1 MRNDPGSNYNMLEVY
16 ASADVAIGT
25 IVTSAVNHGTQG
37 AAASFV
43 VSAGSIATDS
53 FTATLQHSASGA
65 TDWTDEV
72 AGMGNDVSAT
82 VASPAGNCQINAP
95 NPREQFS
102 RLKIVLQGQTNL
114 AVVAVAGPKTQIIPP
129 DGVLES

>member
-1 MRNDPGSNYNMLEVY
+1 MRNDPKSNMNFLEVY

-37 AAASFV
+37 RAATFQI
-43 VSAGSIATDS
+43 SAGSIATDS
-53 FTATLQHSASGA
+53 FTATLQHSASGT

-72 AGMGNDVSAT
+72 AGLGNDVSAT
-82 VASPAGNCQINAP
+82 VASPSGSAEIHVV
-95 NPREQFS
+95 NPREQYS
-102 RLKIVLQGQTNL
+102 RLKIVLQGQTNIS
-114 AVVAVAGPKTQIIPP
+114 VNAVAGPKDRTIPP